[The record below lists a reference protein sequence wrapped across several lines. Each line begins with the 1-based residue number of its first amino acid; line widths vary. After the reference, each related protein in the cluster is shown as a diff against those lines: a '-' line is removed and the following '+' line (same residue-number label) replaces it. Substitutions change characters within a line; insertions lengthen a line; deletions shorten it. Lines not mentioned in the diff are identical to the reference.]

1 MQWLFFLRAPTQ
13 TGTNPKRNK
22 LQSVL
27 PEGFLNA
34 RPFVQLA
41 FPREEAS
48 AEHRRHPI
56 QRGPP
61 PASAIRGKNDHNLR
75 TSAAFRGCSPYSPP
89 TLPISPDPFDTVAMQ
104 EESRTCGYKIP
115 ERAANATKHTDRCA
129 TRIAT
134 RKTCCEV
141 SGQVDIPRA
150 TYIPQ
155 NRVRGK
161 QTHTK

>member
-1 MQWLFFLRAPTQ
+1 MAFFPWRAYTNGNESQTQ
-13 TGTNPKRNK
+13 QTPKC
-22 LQSVL
+22 LAG
-27 PEGFLNA
+27 GFLKRSSFRSA
-34 RPFVQLA
+34 C
-41 FPREEAS
+41 FPPRRSERGTS
-48 AEHRRHPI
+48 APPHSK
-56 QRGPP
+56 GTP
-61 PASAIRGKNDHNLR
+61 PASVIRGKNDHNLR

-155 NRVRGK
+155 SRVHGK